1 MDIADLIAETRII
14 NFEEECERECAKQ
27 LLQQGQEPGIEVEKH
42 IPETLKQ
49 LIMPGK
55 YAAVNSVQE
64 KLKVINPEEVNS
76 LFDDYLTFGDL
87 KNQVSCLWI
96 FPYELFKQAGE

>member
-1 MDIADLIAETRII
+1 
-14 NFEEECERECAKQ
+14 
-27 LLQQGQEPGIEVEKH
+27 
-42 IPETLKQ
+42 
-49 LIMPGK
+49 MPGK